1 MDNLGSKPSSAVRI
15 RGRGMN
21 SDVEKTGARPQFR
34 ASISRIQPRKHL
46 GLSFSPIPTLI
57 ILIIVLRYTISSSR
71 VFEPHWLL
79 PVTNTIF
86 IGLVCFAVAIV
97 AARNYKANGR
107 IQVFLLGCGVLVFGI
122 GGIVAAFLRNLPGR
136 GANLNVTIYNTSALL
151 GALFHFVASLL
162 LLFGVS
168 PEAGSKGKRWW
179 LVLGYAGSIIFVG
192 LVTAAGLAGMIPPFF
207 VQRVGPTGLRQGI
220 LGAADILFAFAF
232 LVFIGNYLRNRE
244 IFLYWYSCALAL
256 TSISLTAFFI
266 ESSIGS
272 AVGWAG
278 RSAQYLGGVYFLIA
292 LLTAAR
298 SAAARETSLDSVLTA
313 SLSPAEEKFRA
324 LAENAPDMIRRFD
337 RNMEHIYVN
346 PASLRFYGKPAGS
359 IIGKSV
365 EEVGLTEAQCRI
377 WRNRIEN
384 VFKTG
389 RQITVEEY
397 LDAGDGTRFCQSI
410 CVPEYAADGTVA
422 NILVLSRDLTE
433 RKRAEEALAQERSN
447 LQTIFDV
454 VNVGMILIDETGAV
468 RRVNETI
475 SRWVR
480 KDLSAHLGSPPGDF
494 VGCVHAL
501 SGANSCGRTSH
512 CASCPIRRTF
522 ESVLSSG
529 KPVHNVEALA
539 TLSIEGRS
547 SQMWL
552 EISADPLTLNEKNY
566 VILAMNDIT
575 RRKEAEESLRRTSEE
590 LQRSNLDLEQFASVA
605 SHDLQEPLRL
615 VRGFLTLLEQRHAPQ
630 LAEDAKKYI
639 HYSVESAQRMSQLIA
654 DLLSYSRVGHKSG
667 QFKPVETRE
676 ALSSALE
683 NLRSSIEEAAA
694 VVTHDALPAVNGD
707 PVQLLQLFQNLI
719 GNAIKF
725 RNPARQCQIH
735 IGARQEENMWRFSV
749 HDNGIG
755 IPKEAFDR
763 VFLLFRRL
771 HNRGEYAG
779 TGIGL
784 AICKKIVERH
794 SGRIWVESVLGEGS
808 TFCFLLPAAKEA
820 ARSVPL

>member
-1 MDNLGSKPSSAVRI
+1 
-15 RGRGMN
+15 
-21 SDVEKTGARPQFR
+21 
-34 ASISRIQPRKHL
+34 
-46 GLSFSPIPTLI
+46 
-57 ILIIVLRYTISSSR
+57 
-71 VFEPHWLL
+71 
-79 PVTNTIF
+79 
-86 IGLVCFAVAIV
+86 
-97 AARNYKANGR
+97 
-107 IQVFLLGCGVLVFGI
+107 
-122 GGIVAAFLRNLPGR
+122 
-136 GANLNVTIYNTSALL
+136 
-151 GALFHFVASLL
+151 
-162 LLFGVS
+162 
-168 PEAGSKGKRWW
+168 
-179 LVLGYAGSIIFVG
+179 
-192 LVTAAGLAGMIPPFF
+192 
-207 VQRVGPTGLRQGI
+207 
-220 LGAADILFAFAF
+220 
-232 LVFIGNYLRNRE
+232 
-244 IFLYWYSCALAL
+244 
-256 TSISLTAFFI
+256 
-266 ESSIGS
+266 
-272 AVGWAG
+272 
-278 RSAQYLGGVYFLIA
+278 
-292 LLTAAR
+292 
-298 SAAARETSLDSVLTA
+298 
-313 SLSPAEEKFRA
+313 
-324 LAENAPDMIRRFD
+324 
-337 RNMEHIYVN
+337 
-346 PASLRFYGKPAGS
+346 
-359 IIGKSV
+359 
-365 EEVGLTEAQCRI
+365 
-377 WRNRIEN
+377 
-384 VFKTG
+384 
-389 RQITVEEY
+389 
-397 LDAGDGTRFCQSI
+397 
-410 CVPEYAADGTVA
+410 
-422 NILVLSRDLTE
+422 
-433 RKRAEEALAQERSN
+433 
-447 LQTIFDV
+447 
-454 VNVGMILIDETGAV
+454 
-468 RRVNETI
+468 
-475 SRWVR
+475 
-480 KDLSAHLGSPPGDF
+480 
-494 VGCVHAL
+494 
-501 SGANSCGRTSH
+501 
-512 CASCPIRRTF
+512 
-522 ESVLSSG
+522 
-529 KPVHNVEALA
+529 
-539 TLSIEGRS
+539 
-547 SQMWL
+547 MWL
-552 EISADPLTLNEKNY
+552 EIGADPLTLNEKNY